1 MNNGNTFIIS
11 WDMTGLEAVVDV
23 TQDLLDSAQ
32 WEKDVLFDV
41 IKDPDGERQNEYAR
55 KLTNIIQMMTLRAR
69 ANAIIVVLNDELYAG
84 QLKAATYI
92 EEHFGVEE

>member
-69 ANAIIVVLNDELYAG
+69 ANAIIVV
-84 QLKAATYI
+84 
-92 EEHFGVEE
+92 